1 MSFKGDARMLGPE
14 GLNAVTKEISVIWNI
29 KLKNDIG
36 RVRLRGIRANK
47 YRISTSLE

>member
-36 RVRLRGIRANK
+36 RITYKRWIETERN
-47 YRISTSLE
+47 